1 MPSTSATT
9 QGGGHHVADHQV
21 CTDETRIMTDEII
34 HAETVRTGPEWAS
47 IIRDDL
53 NRAVEGI
60 ISAGQHLTQAKA
72 DVNHGE
78 WIPMLNG
85 IGISQPQ
92 AYKLMQISQNEAI
105 SNHSYKN
112 DLPRTFT
119 ALHELSQLDPEEIE
133 SGVEDGTIRPDMT
146 TQDAKNLK
154 QEPEKTT
161 AFEKAMKN
169 LKALRK
175 NADRLSFT
183 ERDEVIATAERII
196 TELGGRK

>member
-1 MPSTSATT
+1 MAEITR
-9 QGGGHHVADHQV
+9 AD
-21 CTDETRIMTDEII
+21 TI
-34 HAETVRTGPEWAS
+34 RTGPEWAT

-53 NRAVEGI
+53 NRAVEGL

-85 IGISQPQ
+85 IGISQSH
-92 AYKLMQISQNEAI
+92 ASHLMQIGRNLNQSDPT
-105 SNHSYKN
+105 
-112 DLPRTFT
+112 DLPRTVT
-119 ALHELSQLDPEEIE
+119 ALYELSQLDPEDIE
-133 SGVEDGTIRPDMT
+133 HGVEDGTIHPDMT